1 MSTQSLVLQKIGRDN
16 AGNYTCLA
24 SNDRG
29 ETTSPV
35 VTLRVQC
42 KFKTTNDYLAI
53 IGSPF
58 FNYFLSLFAIFCFSR
73 ASVQSERSVHHRS
86 IVGRVGEGPMRGG
99 RRSQRS

>member
-1 MSTQSLVLQKIGRDN
+1 MLTQNYSAGIIMSTQSLVLQKIGRDN

-42 KFKTTNDYLAI
+42 KFKKKYMFKL
-53 IGSPF
+53 
-58 FNYFLSLFAIFCFSR
+58 
-73 ASVQSERSVHHRS
+73 
-86 IVGRVGEGPMRGG
+86 
-99 RRSQRS
+99 

>member
-1 MSTQSLVLQKIGRDN
+1 MLTQNYSAGIIMSTQSLVLQKIGRDN

-42 KFKTTNDYLAI
+42 KF
-53 IGSPF
+53 
-58 FNYFLSLFAIFCFSR
+58 
-73 ASVQSERSVHHRS
+73 
-86 IVGRVGEGPMRGG
+86 
-99 RRSQRS
+99 